1 MTIKQQGGIFGR
13 NPSFNNADVET
24 LDVTNV
30 NQDGPTVMNLSAGTV
45 AIDIDTNISSSEGNV
60 SIVKAK
66 TVNDRYATIDLVRLG
81 SSKTGLAFY
90 TTNAGTLQE
99 AATFNDVGNL
109 AFPSGQGIDF
119 SATSGTGTS
128 ELFSDYEEGTW
139 TPTYVPASGSFS
151 SVTYDPNTDGRYTK
165 IGNTVYISGSLR
177 TDAISVG
184 TASGQVFIGGLPFSV
199 GAYNYDGGGFT
210 TFQSALF
217 AGEMP
222 ASANP
227 TPSGTTAALLYRTAA
242 DGALSAETQVSDLGT
257 GANNNILRFFGFY
270 FV

>member
-1 MTIKQQGGIFGR
+1 MTIKHLGGIFGR
-13 NPSFNNADVET
+13 NPAFNNADVET

-45 AIDIDTNISSSEGNV
+45 AFDIDTNISSSEGNV

-66 TVNDRYATIDLVRLG
+66 TVNNRYATIDLVRFG

-128 ELFSDYEEGTW
+128 ELFDDYEEGTW
-139 TPTYVPASGSFS
+139 TSTVGGNATYGV
-151 SVTYDPNTDGRYTK
+151 NTARYTK
-165 IGNTVYISGSLR
+165 IGR
-177 TDAISVG
+177 
-184 TASGQVFIGGLPFSV
+184 QVFASFDLNITTIGTGSTIEISGLPFTCGDDIAEGVSISF
-199 GAYNYDGGGFT
+199 YDGLATNVVEVNAYVFGTAIRFR
-210 TFQSALF
+210 SL
-217 AGEMP
+217 
-222 ASANP
+222 ASAG
-227 TPSGTTAALLYRTAA
+227 SGLTALAVLGDGCRVTGTAIYTT
-242 DGALSAETQVSDLGT
+242 DS
-257 GANNNILRFFGFY
+257 
-270 FV
+270 